1 MMSETITLEEAQSS
15 LPELI
20 DRLKPGAEIV
30 ITRNNQPV
38 AELHLPVSTL
48 PQPRFGNCRGS
59 LTILAEDDE
68 HLQDFKEYMP

>member
-1 MMSETITLEEAQSS
+1 MLENISLEEAQSN
-15 LPELI
+15 LPEII

-38 AELHLPVSTL
+38 AALHLPAGAA
-48 PQPRFGNCRGS
+48 PQPRFGSCRGA

-68 HLQDFKEYMP
+68 HLQDFKDYMP

>member
-1 MMSETITLEEAQSS
+1 MLENITLEEAQSN
-15 LPELI
+15 LPEII

-38 AELHLPVSTL
+38 AALHLPADAA
-48 PQPRFGNCRGS
+48 PQPRFGSCQGA

-68 HLQDFKEYMP
+68 HLQDFKDYMP

>member
-1 MMSETITLEEAQSS
+1 MLENITLEDAQSS

-20 DRLKPGAEIV
+20 DRLKSGAEIV

-38 AELHLPVSTL
+38 AALHLPTTAA
-48 PQPRFGNCRGS
+48 PQPRFGSCRGA

-68 HLQDFKEYMP
+68 HLQDFKDYMP

>member
-1 MMSETITLEEAQSS
+1 MLETITLEEAQAS

-20 DRLKPGAEIV
+20 ARLTPGAELI

-38 AELHLPVSTL
+38 AELHRTNGAP
-48 PQPRFGNCRGS
+48 PQPRFGSCRGS

-68 HLQDFKEYMP
+68 HLRDLEEYLP

>member
-1 MMSETITLEEAQSS
+1 MPEIITLEEAQSS

-20 DRLKPGAEIV
+20 DRLKPGTEIV

-38 AELHLPVSTL
+38 AELHLPTGAL

-59 LTILAEDDE
+59 LTIIAEDDE
-68 HLQDFKEYMP
+68 HLQDFREYMP

>member
-1 MMSETITLEEAQSS
+1 MLENITLEEAQSS
-15 LPELI
+15 LSELI

-38 AELHLPVSTL
+38 AALHLPASIS
-48 PQPRFGNCRGS
+48 PQPRFGSCRGA

-68 HLQDFKEYMP
+68 HLQDFKDYMP

>member
-15 LPELI
+15 LSELI

>member
-1 MMSETITLEEAQSS
+1 MLETITLEEAQSS

-20 DRLKPGAEIV
+20 DRLKLGAEII

-38 AELHLPVSTL
+38 AELHLPGGAE
-48 PQPRFGNCRGS
+48 PQPRFGNCQGA
-59 LTILAEDDE
+59 LAILAEDDE

>member
-1 MMSETITLEEAQSS
+1 MLETITLEEAQSS

-20 DRLKPGAEIV
+20 DRLKLGAEII

-38 AELHLPVSTL
+38 AELHLPGGAA
-48 PQPRFGNCRGS
+48 PQPRFGNCQGA

>member
-1 MMSETITLEEAQSS
+1 MLETVTLEEAQSS

-20 DRLKPGAEIV
+20 DRLKQGAEIV

-38 AELHLPVSTL
+38 AELHLPSGVL
-48 PQPRFGNCRGS
+48 PQPRFGNCHGS

-68 HLQDFKEYMP
+68 HLQISKNTCRW